1 MKILWAKSDFLHP
14 TERGG
19 QIRTLETLRRLHRD
33 HELHYI
39 AYDDPAR
46 PEGMARASEYC
57 SAAYPI
63 AHHVPPRRSLAFVR
77 QAVANLVDPLP
88 LSIARYRST
97 QMRDA
102 IARLMA
108 QHRYDA
114 VVCDFL
120 AMAPNFADLGQCILF
135 QHNVEY
141 TIWQRHAQH
150 APDPLRRLYFQSQF
164 RRTLAY
170 ERASCRAAAH
180 IIAVSGVDRD
190 LMASQFGVDPARI
203 SVVPTGVDVDYF
215 APPPSA
221 PPVADLVFV
230 GAMDWMPNI
239 DGIDF
244 FVSQVL
250 PLIRRRLPHCSL
262 VIAGRSPGPAITALA
277 AADPLIQVT
286 GTVPDVRPYIWGSKV
301 AIVPLRIGGGTRLK
315 IYEAMAAGKPV
326 VSTTVGAEGLDVDE
340 GVNIFRADDA
350 QSFADRCL
358 QLLDDPAL
366 HARLGSA
373 ARSQAARFSWD
384 SIAQHFESIL
394 LKVPPR

>member
-1 MKILWAKSDFLHP
+1 M
-14 TERGG
+14 
-19 QIRTLETLRRLHRD
+19 
-33 HELHYI
+33 
-39 AYDDPAR
+39 
-46 PEGMARASEYC
+46 
-57 SAAYPI
+57 
-63 AHHVPPRRSLAFVR
+63 
-77 QAVANLVDPLP
+77 
-88 LSIARYRST
+88 
-97 QMRDA
+97 
-102 IARLMA
+102 
-108 QHRYDA
+108 
-114 VVCDFL
+114 
-120 AMAPNFADLGQCILF
+120 
-135 QHNVEY
+135 
-141 TIWQRHAQH
+141 
-150 APDPLRRLYFQSQF
+150 RRLYFQSQF

-170 ERASCRAAAH
+170 ERASCLAAAH
-180 IIAVSGVDRD
+180 VIAVSGIDRD
-190 LMASQFGVDPARI
+190 LMTSQFGVDASRI
-203 SVVPTGVDVDYF
+203 SVVSTGVDVDYF
-215 APPPSA
+215 APPPAS

-250 PLIRRRLPHCSL
+250 PLIRRRLPRCSL

-358 QLLDDPAL
+358 QLLEDPAL
-366 HARLGSA
+366 HARLASG
-373 ARSQAARFSWD
+373 ARVQAARFSWD

-394 LKVPPR
+394 FKVPPG